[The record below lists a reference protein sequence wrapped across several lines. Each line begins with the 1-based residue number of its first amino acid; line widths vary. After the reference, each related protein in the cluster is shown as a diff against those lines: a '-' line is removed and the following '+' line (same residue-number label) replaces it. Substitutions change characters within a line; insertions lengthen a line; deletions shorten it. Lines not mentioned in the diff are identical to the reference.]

1 MKSYIWTYA
10 PYWYANALMEPKE
23 TKGCLNNSPNNGFQN
38 DKCMVMQGI
47 GVHFLH
53 QQLIHQIK
61 CSFNIQIPNCNVSFF
76 ILYDATQLKM
86 ARQIRL

>member
-23 TKGCLNNSPNNGFQN
+23 TKVCLNNSPNNGFQN

-53 QQLIHQIK
+53 QQLIH
-61 CSFNIQIPNCNVSFF
+61 
-76 ILYDATQLKM
+76 
-86 ARQIRL
+86 